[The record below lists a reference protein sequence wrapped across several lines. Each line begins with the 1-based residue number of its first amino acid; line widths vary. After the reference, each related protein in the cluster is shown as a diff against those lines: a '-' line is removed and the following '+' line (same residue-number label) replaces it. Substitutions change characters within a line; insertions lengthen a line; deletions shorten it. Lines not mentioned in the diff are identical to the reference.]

1 MPPLH
6 GALSKNFSRDASGLL
21 TRAGHG
27 RLLVICDP
35 SYDLPDGA
43 HEFYYLGNE
52 RGELNAAAALREIA
66 AACPLDRA
74 IPGRYMAPDSDDRGT
89 YTAPARNHAALDE
102 LGFTPQ
108 GQERRGADGMYVY
121 LKGQDPAKPPIHC
134 LVASG
139 DSYDN
144 IAVEIGFSGT

>member
-1 MPPLH
+1 MPPLL
-6 GALSKNFSRDASGLL
+6 GPLSKNFSRDAGGLL

-52 RGELNAAAALREIA
+52 RGDLTAAAALREIA

-74 IPGRYMAPDSDDRGT
+74 IPGRYMAPDADDPGT
-89 YTAPARNHAALDE
+89 YSAPARNHAVLEE
-102 LGFTPQ
+102 LGFRAQ
-108 GQERRGADGMYVY
+108 GQQRLGADGMYTY
-121 LKGQDPAKPPIHC
+121 LKGKDPAKPPLHC
-134 LVASG
+134 LVASA